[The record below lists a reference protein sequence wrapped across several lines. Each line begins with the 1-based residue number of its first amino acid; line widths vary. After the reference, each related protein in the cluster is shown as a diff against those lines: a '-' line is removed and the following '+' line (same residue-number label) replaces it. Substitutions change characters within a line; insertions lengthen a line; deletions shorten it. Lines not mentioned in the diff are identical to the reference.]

1 MPHLASTSLSAHSTL
16 RGATDA
22 FSMAKYDAII
32 IGCGM
37 SGLAAARQLAPFKV
51 AILEARNRHG
61 GRILTADSATGLK
74 EPVDLGGSMVHGYRE
89 GNPVARLI
97 TAELGMVSHPFFR
110 LEPLLSAPERLIR
123 AIDSILFSH
132 TQEVHVPDGAK
143 GLVYG
148 PEGPLAEAD
157 ATSLFATSAQNSF
170 VPQPGTSPS
179 TSVADLLLPK
189 LTHDPRLVAL
199 ARTAEIGAGV
209 ALEEQS
215 AKFAGFEQGFKGTD
229 GFPVGGYGEVIANLA
244 SDVKAS
250 GGEIHLDTVVT
261 SIEDVEEEE
270 GACVKVTA
278 ENGETFTARAVIST
292 IPHAVLQQNPPKFS
306 PPLPT
311 SFTSALARIRT
322 GALEKIVLSYPSAWW
337 PSPDQTGSFLL
348 LPLEPT
354 TGDNNNK
361 SDSLEALFAST
372 VIPVTSF
379 ERIGLNPHPTL
390 LAYIGASA
398 AKVLARYSTDEVAD
412 AFHAYLV
419 KRLDGAGKSSSSQ
432 TPPAPSTKLVTTWLS
447 DPFSLGATS
456 APVTL
461 PSSSTTTTTAD
472 GDDFSTPLDYILVS
486 RPAWQGRLGF
496 AGEHTDLDN
505 HGSVAGAF
513 ISGKRE
519 GMRVKELLER
529 LAAQE
534 AERAAAAS
542 RL

>member
-1 MPHLASTSLSAHSTL
+1 M
-16 RGATDA
+16 
-22 FSMAKYDAII
+22 
-32 IGCGM
+32 
-37 SGLAAARQLAPFKV
+37 
-51 AILEARNRHG
+51 
-61 GRILTADSATGLK
+61 
-74 EPVDLGGSMVHGYRE
+74 
-89 GNPVARLI
+89 
-97 TAELGMVSHPFFR
+97 
-110 LEPLLSAPERLIR
+110 
-123 AIDSILFSH
+123 
-132 TQEVHVPDGAK
+132 QEVHVPEGAK

-189 LTHDPRLVAL
+189 LAHDPRLVAL

-261 SIEDVEEEE
+261 SIEDVEDEES
-270 GACVKVTA
+270 ACVKVTA
-278 ENGETFTARAVIST
+278 ANGHTYTARAVIST
-292 IPHAVLQQNPPKFS
+292 IPHAVLQANPPRLT
-306 PPLPT
+306 PPLPA
-311 SFTSALARIRT
+311 SFTSALARIQT

-354 TGDNNNK
+354 TGDNQ

-379 ERIGLNPHPTL
+379 ERIGMNPHPTL

-398 AKVLARYSTDEVAD
+398 ARVLARFSSDEVAD
-412 AFHAYLV
+412 TFHAYLV
-419 KRLDGAGKSSSSQ
+419 KRLLGGGGEATSSSSSSQ
-432 TPPAPSTKLVTTWLS
+432 NPPAPCTKLVTTWLS

-461 PSSSTTTTTAD
+461 PSSSSSTTTTAE
-472 GDDFSTPLDYILVS
+472 GEFSTPLDYILVS
-486 RPAWQGRLGF
+486 RPGWQGRLGF

-519 GMRVKELLER
+519 GLRVKELLER
-529 LAAQE
+529 VAAQE
-534 AERAAAAS
+534 AEKEAAAAAAAAS
-542 RL
+542 STEPSGRL

>member
-1 MPHLASTSLSAHSTL
+1 
-16 RGATDA
+16 
-22 FSMAKYDAII
+22 MAKYDAII

-37 SGLAAARQLAPFKV
+37 SGLAAARQLGPFKV
-51 AILEARNRHG
+51 AILEARNRLG
-61 GRILTADSATGLK
+61 GRICTADSATGLK

-97 TAELGMVSHPFFR
+97 TAELGM
-110 LEPLLSAPERLIR
+110 
-123 AIDSILFSH
+123 
-132 TQEVHVPDGAK
+132 EVHVPEGAK

-148 PEGPLAEAD
+148 PEGPLAEAE

-189 LTHDPRLVAL
+189 LAHDPRLVAL

-261 SIEDVEEEE
+261 SIEDVEEQE

-278 ENGETFTARAVIST
+278 ENGQTFTARAVIST

-322 GALEKIVLSYPSAWW
+322 GALEKIVLSYLSAWW

-379 ERIGLNPHPTL
+379 ERIGMNPHPTL

-419 KRLDGAGKSSSSQ
+419 KRLGGAETSSSSQ
-432 TPPAPSTKLVTTWLS
+432 IPPAPSTKLVTTWLS

-461 PSSSTTTTTAD
+461 PSSSTTD
-472 GDDFSTPLDYILVS
+472 GGEFSTPLDYILVS
-486 RPAWQGRLGF
+486 RPAWQGRVGF

-519 GMRVKELLER
+519 GLRVKELLER
-529 LAAQE
+529 LAA
-534 AERAAAAS
+534 
-542 RL
+542 

>member
-1 MPHLASTSLSAHSTL
+1 
-16 RGATDA
+16 
-22 FSMAKYDAII
+22 MAKYDAII

-51 AILEARNRHG
+51 AILEARNRLG
-61 GRILTADSATGLK
+61 GRILTADSSMGLK

-97 TAELGMVSHPFFR
+97 TAELGM
-110 LEPLLSAPERLIR
+110 
-123 AIDSILFSH
+123 
-132 TQEVHVPDGAK
+132 EVHVPEGAK

-148 PEGPLAEAD
+148 PEGPLAEAE

-189 LTHDPRLVAL
+189 LAHDPRLVAL

-261 SIEDVEEEE
+261 SIEDVEEGEE
-270 GACVKVTA
+270 AATYVKVTA
-278 ENGETFTARAVIST
+278 ENGQTYTARAVIST
-292 IPHAVLQQNPPKFS
+292 IPHAVLKQNPPKFS
-306 PPLPT
+306 PPLPA
-311 SFTSALARIRT
+311 SFISALARIQT

-337 PSPDQTGSFLL
+337 PSPDQNGSFLL

-354 TGDNNNK
+354 TGDNTS

-379 ERIGLNPHPTL
+379 ERIGMNPHPTL

-398 AKVLARYSTDEVAD
+398 ARVLARCSTDEVAD

-419 KRLDGAGKSSSSQ
+419 KRLGGGGGGGESS
-432 TPPAPSTKLVTTWLS
+432 TIPTPSTKLVTTWLS

-461 PSSSTTTTTAD
+461 PNSSSSTTASAN
-472 GDDFSTPLDYILVS
+472 GDEYSTPLDYILVS

-513 ISGKRE
+513 VSGKRE
-519 GMRVKELLER
+519 GLRVKELLER
-529 LAAQE
+529 VAAQE
-534 AERAAAAS
+534 AEEEEAAKAAS
-542 RL
+542 RS